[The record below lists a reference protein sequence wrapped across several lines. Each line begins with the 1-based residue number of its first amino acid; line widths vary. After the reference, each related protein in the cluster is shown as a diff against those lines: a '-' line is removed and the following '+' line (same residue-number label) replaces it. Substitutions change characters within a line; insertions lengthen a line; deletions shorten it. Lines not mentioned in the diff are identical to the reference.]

1 MKLAQLFGK
10 NQLDEMQERTM
21 LTIESRGFWLVWSLL
36 LVVLLGE
43 GLLGFTMR
51 EMAGTW
57 AVFMISCVYIVAAC
71 LRAGL
76 WSRRI
81 KNTIG
86 TNALLSLVGAVVI
99 GVFSFV
105 KMSAFDMPVAIQLS
119 CSAIAAGITF
129 VLALVALQLCSAA
142 YKKRHEQLENEF
154 DKEEKDD

>member
-1 MKLAQLFGK
+1 MKLAQFFGK

-36 LVVLLGE
+36 LVVLLVE

-57 AVFMISCVYIVAAC
+57 AVFMISCVYIVVAC

-81 KNTIG
+81 KNAAG
-86 TNALLSLVGAVVI
+86 TNVLFSLAGAAVI
-99 GVFSFV
+99 GVFTFV
-105 KMSAFDMPVAIQLS
+105 RTPAFDVPLAIHLA
-119 CSAIAAGITF
+119 CAAIAAGFTF
-129 VLALVALQLCSAA
+129 ALALAALLLCGAA
-142 YKKRHEQLENEF
+142 YNKRHEELEKEA
-154 DKEEKDD
+154 DKEE

>member
-1 MKLAQLFGK
+1 MKLAQFFGK

-36 LVVLLGE
+36 LVVLLVE

-71 LRAGL
+71 LRAGI
-76 WSRRI
+76 WSRNI
-81 KNTIG
+81 KATIG
-86 TNALLSLVGAVVI
+86 ANLIGSLIA
-99 GVFSFV
+99 GVFAFI
-105 KMSAFDMPVAIQLS
+105 KMSAYDAPLS
-119 CSAIAAGITF
+119 IMLAGAGIAAGTTF
-129 VLALVALQLCSAA
+129 VLALVVLQLCSAV